1 MGIAANWIAPV
12 MSIGQVAE
20 IMTMFVLGATL
31 KAFGWRTTM
40 IVGILGHAAR
50 FAVYAFMPDSAL
62 AIILIQVLHGVC
74 YAFFFA
80 TVYIFVDAYFPKDI
94 RSSAQGL
101 FNLQILG
108 VGALLAFS
116 ICPWLMQSV
125 YTKGNIVD
133 FRGLFMVPLA
143 ASSIAAIALALF
155 FHPPKSTAATAGGAA
170 AAPH

>member
-1 MGIAANWIAPV
+1 

-20 IMTMFVLGATL
+20 IATMFILGATL
-31 KAFGWRTTM
+31 KACGWRTTM

-50 FAVYAFMPDSAL
+50 FAVYAFFPQSA
-62 AIILIQVLHGVC
+62 AGIILIQVLHGIC

-108 VGALLAFS
+108 VGALLANS
-116 ICPWLMQSV
+116 ICPWLLQSV
-125 YTKGNIVD
+125 YTVGGVVD
-133 FRGLFMVPLA
+133 FRGLFIVPLA
-143 ASSIAAIALALF
+143 AASIAAIALALF
-155 FHPPKSTAATAGGAA
+155 FHPPKVAAMAGNAA